1 METEA
6 QPVKLTDQFVFGLA
20 MIMLSAVFFGLVP
33 FFARSLTE
41 AGVAPPAVAFFRYL
55 ISPLL
60 FFRFLVL
67 RGPNASATYWA
78 IASGLLLGTGWVG
91 YVHALAM
98 MPVST
103 AGILYM
109 TYPIFTLLI
118 SWLLFADRPTLRMS
132 VAAGLILLAAI
143 IAAAPSGDA
152 DIPVLAIFSALLAP
166 FAFGIGINILTHKLV
181 VLPPISRMV
190 AGPLGSAIVLLPLMA
205 TYPVEAILP
214 SDPSVWLLLIG
225 IGVITAT
232 LPQFIYVTFAPKI
245 GASATGVAGAV
256 ELPTMFLVG
265 YMAFGEAVT
274 FAQFLAGGLVLAAI
288 TLSGA
293 KRVRNIATTVA
304 VPRAR
309 KKPFRFSSKK

>member
-1 METEA
+1 METDA
-6 QPVKLTDQFVFGLA
+6 QPVKLTDQFAFGLA

-41 AGVAPPAVAFFRYL
+41 AGIAPPAVAFFRYL

-67 RGPNASATYWA
+67 RGPGSSATYWGL
-78 IASGLLLGTGWVG
+78 ASGILLGLGWVG
-91 YVHALAM
+91 YVNALEL

-118 SWLLFADRPTLRMS
+118 SWLFFGDRPTLRMS
-132 VAAGLILLAAI
+132 IASGLILLAAI
-143 IAAAPSGDA
+143 IAAAPSGGA
-152 DIPVLAIFSALLAP
+152 EFPLHSILFALLAP

-181 VLPPISRMV
+181 ALPPISRMV
-190 AGPLGSAIVLLPLMA
+190 AGPLGSAVVLLPLMA
-205 TYPVEAILP
+205 TYPIDAIIP
-214 SDPSVWLLLIG
+214 KDPSVWVLLIG

-232 LPQFIYVTFAPKI
+232 LPQFIYVVFAPKI
-245 GASATGVAGAV
+245 GASATGVAGSV

-265 YMAFGEAVT
+265 YMAFGEDIT
-274 FAQFLAGGLVLAAI
+274 LAQFLAGALVLAAI

-293 KRVRNIATTVA
+293 KRVRNIATNVA
-304 VPRAR
+304 VARSRKKAR
-309 KKPFRFSSKK
+309 KN